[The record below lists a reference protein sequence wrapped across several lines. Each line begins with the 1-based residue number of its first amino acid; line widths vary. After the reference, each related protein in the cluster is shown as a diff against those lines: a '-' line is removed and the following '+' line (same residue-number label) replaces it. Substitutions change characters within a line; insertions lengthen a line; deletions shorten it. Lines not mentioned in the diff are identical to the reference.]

1 LTFYLAKSGG
11 AQRACEL
18 VMQFRVRRCPE
29 FFFYSGNSVRR
40 DEEDE
45 KEERSKLTQNLESL
59 TWQVGN

>member
-1 LTFYLAKSGG
+1 
-11 AQRACEL
+11 
-18 VMQFRVRRCPE
+18 MQFRVRRCPE
-29 FFFYSGNSVRR
+29 FFLYSGNSVRR